1 MHDKMASVIER
12 EKAIKHWKRAW
23 KLETIEAQNPR
34 WRDLYPE
41 LI

>member
-1 MHDKMASVIER
+1 MHETMACAIER
-12 EKAIKHWKRAW
+12 VKAIKHWKRAW
-23 KLETIEAQNPR
+23 KLEMIEALNPR